1 VPAAIPWRSHD
12 LELTSPEPRRART
25 GLLHQMAFLSRKQGD
40 VPKRSLWQK
49 IKDVALTDVAVL
61 ARGGVDKGS
70 LEQVEEILLESDF
83 GVPVTLRLVD
93 EISRQAQ
100 RGFIRTSDEFRA
112 ALSQGVE
119 SALRA
124 GSADPSLRVVD
135 TRPLVMLVVGVNG
148 AGKTTFIGKI
158 ASALRAQGKSV
169 LVGAADTFRAGAI
182 DQLRVWASRA
192 GAAFVDAPAGAD
204 PASVAYDAVDTGV
217 TSGVDVVIVDTAG
230 RLHTSSSLM
239 EELRKINRVIAKR
252 LPGAPHE
259 TLLVLDGTIGQNA
272 VSQAKTFAEAV
283 PLTGLV
289 ITKLDGTARGGVVVA
304 VHEAIDVPVK
314 FVGVGEQATDLLP
327 FDAARFSREVVGD

>member
-1 VPAAIPWRSHD
+1 
-12 LELTSPEPRRART
+12 
-25 GLLHQMAFLSRKQGD
+25 MAFLSRKQGD
-40 VPKRSLWQK
+40 VPRRSLWQK

-70 LEQVEEILLESDF
+70 LEQVEEILLQSDF

-100 RGFIRTSDEFRA
+100 RGFIKTSDEFKA
-112 ALSQGVE
+112 ALSKGIE
-119 SALRA
+119 GALRA
-124 GSADPSLRVVD
+124 GSADPSLR
-135 TRPLVMLVVGVNG
+135 TAAAKPLVMLIVGVNG

-158 ASALRAQGKSV
+158 ASSFRDRGMSV

-182 DQLRVWASRA
+182 DQLRVWADRA
-192 GAAFVDAPAGAD
+192 GAEFVGAPPGTD
-204 PASVAYDAVDTGV
+204 PASVAYDAVDAGV
-217 TSGVDVVIVDTAG
+217 ERGVDVVIVDTAG

-272 VSQAKTFAEAV
+272 VSQATTFAQAV

-304 VHEAIDVPVK
+304 VHEAVDVPVK
-314 FVGVGEQATDLLP
+314 FVGIGEKATDLVP